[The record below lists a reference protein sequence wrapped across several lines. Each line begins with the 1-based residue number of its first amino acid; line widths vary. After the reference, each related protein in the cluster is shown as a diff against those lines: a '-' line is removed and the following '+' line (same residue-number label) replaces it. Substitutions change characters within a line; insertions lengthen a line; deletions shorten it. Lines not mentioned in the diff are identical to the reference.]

1 MSETIEAVPQKD
13 VLELELTMD
22 NQWMLEKLATWSKVV
37 AIINIIF
44 GIINCLTIFVMAI
57 PIVVVGVIM
66 ILMGTK
72 LNSATAHFRYGLYQK
87 DSESFVEGLN
97 QIRQYL
103 LYNGIL
109 LLMTVILFA
118 VVIIIALTAGEAINE
133 LMNEYGGFM

>member
-1 MSETIEAVPQKD
+1 MSDTIETAPQHD
-13 VLELELTMD
+13 VLELALTME
-22 NQWMLEKLATWSKVV
+22 NQLMLEKLATWSKLV

-133 LMNEYGGFM
+133 LMQEYRNYM

>member
-1 MSETIEAVPQKD
+1 MSETIEAVAQKD
-13 VLELELTMD
+13 VLELELTME
-22 NQWMLEKLATWSKVV
+22 NQWMLEKLATWGKVV

-87 DSESFVEGLN
+87 DSASFVEGLN
-97 QIRQYL
+97 QVRQYL

-109 LLMTVILFA
+109 MLMMVVLLAILIM
-118 VVIIIALTAGEAINE
+118 VALFAGEAINE
-133 LMNEYGGFM
+133 LMQEYQNYM